1 MSKTEA
7 LRLLAED
14 AEDLAVISAALQDA
28 VAQVRDLEWDARG
41 RRFTLALNRYRWEAP
56 GMLLGGRVRAGLQF
70 GSVLAV
76 KSRNLR
82 RETPEAVVEL
92 LAVSFEPGEAPA
104 ARSAWPSP
112 AAATSSWS
120 SNASTRRWPTSPPPG
135 RPRARRRTR
144 VRRGRS
150 WRRQT

>member
-1 MSKTEA
+1 MSKTEP

-14 AEDLAVISAALQDA
+14 ADDLAVISAALQDA
-28 VAQVRDLEWDARG
+28 VAQIGDLEWDAKG

-82 RETPEAVVEL
+82 RDPREAVVEL
-92 LAVSFEPGEAPA
+92 LAVSFEPGEAPGGDIRLAFAGGGDVVLTVECVDA
-104 ARSAWPSP
+104 ALADVSSP
-112 AAATSSWS
+112 
-120 SNASTRRWPTSPPPG
+120 WPTPSTPAHEG
-135 RPRARRRTR
+135 
-144 VRRGRS
+144 
-150 WRRQT
+150 

>member
-1 MSKTEA
+1 MSKTEP

-70 GSVLAV
+70 GSVLSV

-82 RETPEAVVEL
+82 REPPEAVVEL
-92 LAVSFEPGEAPA
+92 LAVSFEPGDAPGGQIRLAFAGGGDLVLVVECVDA
-104 ARSAWPSP
+104 ALADISTPWATPSTP
-112 AAATSSWS
+112 AHK
-120 SNASTRRWPTSPPPG
+120 G
-135 RPRARRRTR
+135 
-144 VRRGRS
+144 
-150 WRRQT
+150 

>member
-1 MSKTEA
+1 MSKTQP

-14 AEDLAVISAALQDA
+14 ADDLAVISAALQDA
-28 VAQVRDLEWDARG
+28 VALVGDLEWDARG

-82 RETPEAVVEL
+82 REAPDAVVEL
-92 LAVSFEPGEAPA
+92 LAVSFEPGEAPGGEIRLAFAGGGDLVLTVECVDA
-104 ARSAWPSP
+104 ALADISAPWATPSTP
-112 AAATSSWS
+112 AHE
-120 SNASTRRWPTSPPPG
+120 G
-135 RPRARRRTR
+135 
-144 VRRGRS
+144 
-150 WRRQT
+150 

>member
-1 MSKTEA
+1 VSKIEP

-14 AEDLAVISAALQDA
+14 ADDLAVISAAVQDA
-28 VAQVRDLEWDARG
+28 VALIGDLEWDARG

-82 RETPEAVVEL
+82 REPIDAVVEL
-92 LAVSFEPGEAPA
+92 LAINFEPGDAPGGEIRLAFAGGGDLVLTVECVDA
-104 ARSAWPSP
+104 ALADISTPWATPSTP
-112 AAATSSWS
+112 AHE
-120 SNASTRRWPTSPPPG
+120 R
-135 RPRARRRTR
+135 
-144 VRRGRS
+144 
-150 WRRQT
+150 